1 MYDDVNVEKM
11 IFVFF
16 GQIIGDFLM
25 VLKLFLRNYIYLI
38 VFYYYVFE
46 KKFFK
51 NRKKSILYININ
63 YVFICNCWVNLF
75 MILIFYFYYDLID
88 KVFFYF

>member
-38 VFYYYVFE
+38 VCYYYVFE
-46 KKFFK
+46 KNFLKIG
-51 NRKKSILYININ
+51 RKVYYI
-63 YVFICNCWVNLF
+63 
-75 MILIFYFYYDLID
+75 
-88 KVFFYF
+88 